1 MNRFTSLSG
10 KIILL
15 VILKYHLVSGKATEK
30 KLNVVEDGAGNCIVS
45 VRDIGYKFE
54 LNNENE
60 QQ

>member
-1 MNRFTSLSG
+1 MNRFTSLYG

-15 VILKYHLVSGKATEK
+15 VILKYHLVSGKAIEK